1 MATAKL
7 LLCRLTENVA
17 CYSVIFL
24 LEIRFVN
31 FSPGL
36 FQEYLF
42 LYYAVHF
49 LASFCQKFPH
59 KMWIQWTDWATAV
72 CSWSWFSR
80 QRRPYRVRALVMIE
94 IGAKIEV
101 LDLVYP
107 PSCLPSWSN
116 PLSYRKLPI
125 KRYVK
130 EQQRQHFLKTISVE
144 PCFVYDCMIT
154 LWAINTL
161 VRHTVTFRQLK
172 YFSLTYFVTVY
183 YWQKYY
189 LEQKMQKKV
198 YTKNHLSAE
207 LFNAFQRFKH
217 THPVLPLSV
226 C

>member
-1 MATAKL
+1 MFLFTRRTSAATVKL

-17 CYSVIFL
+17 CYSYIFL

-72 CSWSWFSR
+72 CSWSWYSR
-80 QRRPYRVRALVMIE
+80 QRRPYRVRALVTIE

-107 PSCLPSWSN
+107 PSCLPSWSK
-116 PLSYRKLPI
+116 PLSYRKLPSI
-125 KRYVK
+125 FR
-130 EQQRQHFLKTISVE
+130 FDT
-144 PCFVYDCMIT
+144 DT
-154 LWAINTL
+154 
-161 VRHTVTFRQLK
+161 TVTLYTDKQLFNK
-172 YFSLTYFVTVY
+172 TKCELFLEKIISDVAKEVRAPTGCSKPQFHLRLTDNIFSL
-183 YWQKYY
+183 W
-189 LEQKMQKKV
+189 
-198 YTKNHLSAE
+198 
-207 LFNAFQRFKH
+207 
-217 THPVLPLSV
+217 
-226 C
+226 